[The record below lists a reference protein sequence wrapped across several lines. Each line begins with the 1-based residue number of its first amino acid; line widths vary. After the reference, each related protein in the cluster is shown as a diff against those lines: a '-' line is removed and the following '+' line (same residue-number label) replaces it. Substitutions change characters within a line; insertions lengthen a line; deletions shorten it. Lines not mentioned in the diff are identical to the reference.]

1 MLLKFNVKSLV
12 FVVALSGVYE
22 FEVQRLFRQFG
33 SGVLALVFPNGGVY
47 EVFVVTLGFALFG
60 LVLYAEVAAAR
71 LLAVECVSPSSR
83 KSARRS
89 AFSSSTLKS
98 FS

>member
-60 LVLYAEVAAAR
+60 LVLYAEVTAAR
-71 LLAVECVSPSSR
+71 LLAVECV
-83 KSARRS
+83 ARHQL
-89 AFSSSTLKS
+89 A
-98 FS
+98 

>member
-60 LVLYAEVAAAR
+60 LVLYAEVAASRAIS
-71 LLAVECVSPSSR
+71 SPSSR

>member
-60 LVLYAEVAAAR
+60 LVLYAEVEIGRASCR
-71 LLAVECVSPSSR
+71 ERV
-83 KSARRS
+83 
-89 AFSSSTLKS
+89 
-98 FS
+98 